1 MKKNTVIFL
10 LVAVLILVVGAVIQS
25 ARKETELANPAS
37 AFCIEQGGDL
47 EPADIESGQV
57 NFCVFEGGSR
67 CEEWDLYIGS
77 CNKGELK
84 IEILKEGSGE
94 KAEKGDTLKVHYVGM
109 LEDGTKFDS
118 SLDRNTPFSF
128 PLGAG
133 KVIEGWD
140 QGMLGSQEGEIRKLT
155 IAPDL
160 GYGEAGQGAIP
171 PNSTLVFEVEVLE
184 IN

>member
-10 LVAVLILVVGAVIQS
+10 LAAVLILVVCAVIQS

-37 AFCIEQGGDL
+37 AFCLEQGGNLETVDL
-47 EPADIESGQV
+47 EKGQIS
-57 NFCVFEGGSR
+57 FCVFEDGSR

-77 CNKGELK
+77 CDKGELK
-84 IEILKEGSGE
+84 MEILKEGSGK

-133 KVIEGWD
+133 KVIDGWD

-155 IAPDL
+155 IASDL
-160 GYGEAGQGAIP
+160 GYGETGQGSIP